1 MNENLKQGRIRQKL
15 QTRQSIIESAQKL
28 MIKNKKIN
36 LTDVAAH
43 AGISRATIYRYYSN
57 IDLLITEASI
67 DIHHRSPEELVED
80 LQEMKLADQFL
91 SIQKYYNHLAEQHE
105 TEFRRYLSV
114 ALKESASSKKKIR
127 GARRPKTF
135 KQALDHS
142 NIKLPAK
149 KKKTLI
155 QAATLL
161 SGIDSRILCKDVNG
175 LSSKETD
182 DLLNWCLKLVL
193 KEIITQPNQK

>member
-1 MNENLKQGRIRQKL
+1 MNKNLKQGRIRQKL
-15 QTRQSIIESAQKL
+15 QTRQVIIESAQEL
-28 MIKNKKIN
+28 MNKTRRIS

-43 AGISRATIYRYYSN
+43 AGLSRATVYRYYSN

-67 DIHHRSPEELVED
+67 DIHHKSPEELVEG
-80 LQEMKLADQFL
+80 LREMKLADQFL
-91 SIQKYYNHLAEQHE
+91 AIQKYYNHLAEDHE

-142 NIKLPAK
+142 NIKLSAK

-155 QAATLL
+155 HAATLL

-175 LSSKETD
+175 LSSEETD
-182 DLLNWCLKLVL
+182 KLLSWCLNLVVEEL
-193 KEIITQPNQK
+193 MRGSNKK